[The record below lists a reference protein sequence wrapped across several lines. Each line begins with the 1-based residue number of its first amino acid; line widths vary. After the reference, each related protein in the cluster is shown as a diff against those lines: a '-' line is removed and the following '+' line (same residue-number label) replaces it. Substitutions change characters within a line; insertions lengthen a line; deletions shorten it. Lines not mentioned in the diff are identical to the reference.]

1 MELLRG
7 AIQHYAWGS
16 RTALPELLGQAPD
29 GKPQAELWL
38 GAHPLAPAK
47 LAATTLLEHIAADPL
62 RALGELVSGRFGRRL
77 PFLLKV
83 LAVDEPLSLQV
94 HPTEAQAVAGF
105 EREEAAGVP
114 AGDPRRNYKDRSHKP
129 ELIVALTRF
138 DALCGFRTPEQMV
151 VRLKALDCPD
161 LRSTVQMLEGWPDA
175 VGVQGVVHG
184 LLGMNDAERA
194 DVMRQVTKALE
205 RVAGEGEEYAL
216 ALQLTKKYPGD
227 VGALLTL
234 LLNRVTLEPGQGL
247 YLPAGNLHAYLGGLG
262 VEVMASS
269 DNVLRGGLT
278 PKHVD
283 VAELLATLSYELGPV
298 PVVGPRR
305 AREEEVWDV
314 PAAEFRLSRLSLAKG
329 AVAPERRGPE
339 ILLCTEGAAAVNGV
353 ELPKGSALWVDA
365 ADPGYAVTG
374 RGVVYRVTAGVDAP
388 ARKKR

>member
-7 AIQHYAWGS
+7 AIQPYAWGS
-16 RTALPELLGQAPD
+16 KTALAGLLGHTPS
-29 GKPQAELWL
+29 GRPEAELWL
-38 GAHPLAPAK
+38 GAHPVAPGQVGGRS
-47 LAATTLLEHIAADPL
+47 LLEHIARDPL
-62 RALGELVSGRFGRRL
+62 RALGDLVHERFGPRL
-77 PFLLKV
+77 PFLLKI

-94 HPTEAQAVAGF
+94 HPSAAQAVAGF

-114 AGDPRRNYKDRSHKP
+114 LTGPRRNYKDRSAKP

-138 DALCGFRTPEQMV
+138 DALCGFRTPDQMV
-151 VRLKALDCPD
+151 ERLAKLDCRD

-184 LLGMNDAERA
+184 LLGMNDSERR
-194 DVMRQVTKALE
+194 DVMAQVTRALA
-205 RVAGEGEEYAL
+205 RVRDEGDEYAL
-216 ALQLTKKYPGD
+216 ALELTEKYPGD

-247 YLPAGNLHAYLGGLG
+247 YLSAGNLHAYLKGVG

-283 VAELLATLSYELGPV
+283 VPELLATLAYELGPV
-298 PVVGPRR
+298 PLVSPRR
-305 AREEEVWDV
+305 DREEEVWDT

-329 AVAPERRGPE
+329 AAAPVRRGPE
-339 ILLCTEGAAAVNGV
+339 ILLCTDGEAEVQGV
-353 ELPKGSALWVDA
+353 KLKKGSALWLDA

-374 RGVVYRVTAGVDAP
+374 RGTVYRVTAGVDAP
-388 ARKKR
+388 ARTKR